1 MTRTISRGFLL
12 GEWGGGIIF
21 DCKPGS
27 KIWIV
32 ASQRSQNDAVVIC
45 HVDASSAVLKNVK
58 FKFFFKS
65 FSCKVLFS
73 KNSCDMNSCN
83 VKLTV
88 STS

>member
-12 GEWGGGIIF
+12 GEWGGGIVF

-27 KIWIV
+27 KIGIV

-58 FKFFFKS
+58 LNLILKILFLQS
-65 FSCKVLFS
+65 FI
-73 KNSCDMNSCN
+73 
-83 VKLTV
+83 
-88 STS
+88 